1 MVEKLYTI
9 NMTIVTRAIK
19 VTRSLLFMQQIVTRN
34 SQTKSNS

>member
-34 SQTKSNS
+34 SQKSNS